1 MRQVR
6 DVNMA
11 NDQLKRKSDILEAET
26 RLLELKIAKRN
37 EENRNK

>member
-6 DVNMA
+6 DVNMES
-11 NDQLKRKSDILEAET
+11 DQLRRKSDILEAET

>member
-11 NDQLKRKSDILEAET
+11 SDQLKRNSDILEAET